1 MSTMSARRKAMRGTK
16 RTCQACEVRFYD
28 LARNPILCPMCGA
41 HYAPPPEPIVQAR
54 ERSAPFSSKTGWRS
68 HPLGRTQPVV
78 PVADV
83 TPIDPSDSLAVG
95 NEAEETASELSED
108 RGVVLEQEPDD
119 GDVSALLTTMRR
131 HRGPMLADARMPLPR
146 SWT

>member
-28 LARNPILCPMCGA
+28 LARSPIVCPMCGA
-41 HYAPPPEPIVQAR
+41 HYAAPAEPVVQAR
-54 ERSAPFSSKTGWRS
+54 ERSVPFSSKTGWRS
-68 HPLGRTQPVV
+68 QPFKRTQPVL

-83 TPIDPSDSLAVG
+83 TPIDPSDSLAVE
-95 NEAEETASELSED
+95 NEAEETATELSED

-119 GDVSALLTTMRR
+119 GDALSLVDHDAPDT
-131 HRGPMLADARMPLPR
+131 ADQ
-146 SWT
+146 